1 MNKNKDLQNF
11 ISHSCPLITFMNSAM
26 TISTFVNTLSLNPK
40 SNSEVY
46 KSATIRNSRPYKY
59 DLQIELYNRLL
70 ISLA

>member
-1 MNKNKDLQNF
+1 
-11 ISHSCPLITFMNSAM
+11 MNSAM